1 MESGWRSGRGS
12 ACNVWSRVGSYDAMQ
27 RGDPHFFGRV
37 PRRATGGARPSSS
50 TPHRFRSDVYST
62 AVPFTS
68 ASCDVHGRFL
78 SAPRVDEQAAVTA
91 EARRGRRTGG
101 VRRRV
106 VSPLSLGQEKIR
118 AHSSVTE
125 LVVITGWNDLHPIH
139 QWITVPEAFYLIY
152 FIYLWRKRHI
162 ERDMLDY
169 PYIEILFNRVNRFFF
184 PAYNWFLLALFSHG
198 GFFFP

>member
-1 MESGWRSGRGS
+1 MR
-12 ACNVWSRVGSYDAMQ
+12 CNGAIRISLAGCPGERQVG
-27 RGDPHFFGRV
+27 P
-37 PRRATGGARPSSS
+37 ARPRLLHTGSDPMY
-50 TPHRFRSDVYST
+50 TPLPYLSPPLHVMSMGD
-62 AVPFTS
+62 
-68 ASCDVHGRFL
+68 SCRPHGW
-78 SAPRVDEQAAVTA
+78 VEQAAVTA